1 MCNVGA
7 SLVGALF
14 SRFFPCLLFESA
26 TLFNVFF
33 WKNAIL
39 WHILL
44 WKNAKN
50 TLYLLWKNA
59 KAMLERKISR
69 YIEHFYEVNKG
80 ALLLAGAR
88 QIGKT
93 YSIRK
98 FAEEHFESF
107 IEINFVEMPEAVEI
121 FSKAKSSNDI
131 LLRLSA
137 LTDKPF
143 IKGNTII
150 FFDEVQLCPEIIT
163 AIKFL
168 VDDGRYRY
176 ILSGSLLGVELTNL
190 RSVPVGYM
198 AIKDMYP
205 LDLEEFMWAVG
216 VNREVIATLKSAWE
230 EKRPVDDFIHR
241 KMMEVFRLYLIVGG
255 MPDAVNAYKENSNL
269 QDVMEKQRE
278 IIRLY
283 RKDISQYD
291 SQRQLSIKEVFDLIP
306 SELNSKNKRFFI
318 KDLNEKARIEKYKDE
333 FLWLKDA
340 GVAIPVYN
348 IEEPKSPLK
357 LASSRNLF
365 KLFSN
370 DVGLLACQ
378 YSDGIQL
385 KMLIGDDAI
394 NYGSI
399 FENVVAQELLA
410 HGFNDLYY
418 YNSKKMGEVDFVLEL
433 KGAVFPVEV
442 KSGKDYARHRALNN
456 ILDCNEYIIP
466 ESVVLCNDNYSVNN
480 KVTYA
485 PIYMVMFMHKEQ
497 PADIK
502 FSLDLSGL

>member
-1 MCNVGA
+1 
-7 SLVGALF
+7 
-14 SRFFPCLLFESA
+14 
-26 TLFNVFF
+26 
-33 WKNAIL
+33 
-39 WHILL
+39 
-44 WKNAKN
+44 
-50 TLYLLWKNA
+50 
-59 KAMLERKISR
+59 MLERKISH
-69 YIEHFYEVNKG
+69 YIEHFYEVNRG

-98 FAEEHFESF
+98 FAKEHFKSF
-107 IEINFVEMPEAVEI
+107 IEINFVETPEAIEI
-121 FSKAKSSNDI
+121 FSTAQNSNDI

-137 LTDKPF
+137 LTDKPL
-143 IKGNTII
+143 IKDDTII
-150 FFDEVQLCPEIIT
+150 FFDEVQLCPEIVT

-176 ILSGSLLGVELTNL
+176 ILSGSLLGVELNNL
-190 RSVPVGYM
+190 RSTPVGYM

-216 VNREVIATLKSAWE
+216 VNKDIIATLKSAWE
-230 EKRPVDDFIHR
+230 NKQAVDDFVHR
-241 KMMEVFRLYLIVGG
+241 KMMEIFRLYLIVGG
-255 MPDAVNAYKENSNL
+255 MPDAVNAYKENNNL
-269 QDVMEKQRE
+269 QDVIEKQRE

-291 SQRQLSIKEVFDLIP
+291 IARQLNIKEVFDLIP

-318 KDLNEKARIEKYKDE
+318 KDLNTKARMEKYKDE

-357 LASSRNLF
+357 LASSRSLF

-385 KMLIGDDAI
+385 KILTGDDVI
-394 NYGSI
+394 NHGSI
-399 FENVVAQELLA
+399 FENVVTQELHA

-418 YNSKKMGEVDFVLEL
+418 YNSKKMGEVDFVVEL
-433 KGAVFPVEV
+433 NGEVCPIEV

-456 ILDCNEYIIP
+456 ILNCKDYTIP
-466 ESVVLCNDNYSVNN
+466 QAIVLCNDNYSIKD
-480 KVTYA
+480 KVSYM
-485 PIYMVMFMHKEQ
+485 PIYMVMFINKEQ
-497 PADIK
+497 PMNIK

>member
-1 MCNVGA
+1 
-7 SLVGALF
+7 
-14 SRFFPCLLFESA
+14 
-26 TLFNVFF
+26 
-33 WKNAIL
+33 
-39 WHILL
+39 
-44 WKNAKN
+44 
-50 TLYLLWKNA
+50 
-59 KAMLERKISR
+59 MLERKISR

-176 ILSGSLLGVELTNL
+176 ILSGSLLGVELNNL

-216 VNREVIATLKSAWE
+216 VNKEVIATLKSAWE
-230 EKRPVDDFIHR
+230 EKRHVDDFIHR

-318 KDLNEKARIEKYKDE
+318 KDLNEKARMEKYKDE

-385 KMLIGDDAI
+385 KMLMGDDAI

-418 YNSKKMGEVDFVLEL
+418 YNSKKMGEVDFVVEL
-433 KGAVFPVEV
+433 KGAVFPIEV
-442 KSGKDYARHRALNN
+442 KSGKDYVRHRALNN
-456 ILDCNEYIIP
+456 ILDCHEYIIP

-485 PIYMVMFMHKEQ
+485 PIYMVMFIHKEQ
-497 PADIK
+497 PVDIK

>member
-1 MCNVGA
+1 M
-7 SLVGALF
+7 
-14 SRFFPCLLFESA
+14 
-26 TLFNVFF
+26 
-33 WKNAIL
+33 
-39 WHILL
+39 
-44 WKNAKN
+44 
-50 TLYLLWKNA
+50 LWKNA

-69 YIEHFYEVNKG
+69 YIEHFYDVNKG

-216 VNREVIATLKSAWE
+216 VNKEVIATLKSAWE

-255 MPDAVNAYKENSNL
+255 MPDALNAYKENSNL

-385 KMLIGDDAI
+385 KMLMGDDAI

-418 YNSKKMGEVDFVLEL
+418 YNSKKMGEVDFIVEL

-456 ILDCNEYIIP
+456 ILDYNEYIIP

-485 PIYMVMFMHKEQ
+485 PIYMVMFIHKEQ

>member
-1 MCNVGA
+1 MQ
-7 SLVGALF
+7 
-14 SRFFPCLLFESA
+14 
-26 TLFNVFF
+26 
-33 WKNAIL
+33 
-39 WHILL
+39 
-44 WKNAKN
+44 
-50 TLYLLWKNA
+50 
-59 KAMLERKISR
+59 KAMLERKISH

-93 YSIRK
+93 YSIRR
-98 FAEEHFESF
+98 FAEKHFKSF
-107 IEINFVEMPEAVEI
+107 IEINFVENPEAVEI
-121 FSKAKSSNDI
+121 FSTAKNSNDI

-137 LTDKPF
+137 LTDKPL
-143 IKGNTII
+143 IKGDTLI
-150 FFDEVQLCPEIIT
+150 FFDEVQLCPEIVT

-168 VDDGRYRY
+168 VDDGKYRY
-176 ILSGSLLGVELTNL
+176 ILSGSLLGVELNNL

-216 VNREVIATLKSAWE
+216 VNKDVIGALKTAWE
-230 EKRPVDDFIHR
+230 NKQLVDDFVHR
-241 KMMEVFRLYLIVGG
+241 KVMDVFRLYLIVGG
-255 MPDAVNAYKENSNL
+255 MPDAVNAYKENNNL
-269 QDVMEKQRE
+269 QDVMAKQQE

-291 SQRQLSIKEVFDLIP
+291 EERQLSIKEVFDLIP
-306 SELNSKNKRFFI
+306 SELNSKNKRFII
-318 KDLNEKARIEKYKDE
+318 KDLNEKARMEKYRDE

-340 GVAIPVYN
+340 GVAIPTYN
-348 IEEPKSPLK
+348 VEEPKSPLK

-385 KMLIGDDAI
+385 KVLKGDDAI

-399 FENVVAQELLA
+399 YENVVAQELLA
-410 HGFNDLYY
+410 HGFSELYY
-418 YNSKKMGEVDFVLEL
+418 YNSKKMGEVDFVVEHN
-433 KGAVFPVEV
+433 GEVFPIEV

-456 ILDCNEYIIP
+456 ILDCREYNIP
-466 ESVVLCNDNYSVNN
+466 KSVVLCNDNYAQKD

-485 PIYMVMFMHKEQ
+485 PIYMVMFIHKD
-497 PADIK
+497 PVIDVK

>member
-1 MCNVGA
+1 
-7 SLVGALF
+7 
-14 SRFFPCLLFESA
+14 
-26 TLFNVFF
+26 
-33 WKNAIL
+33 
-39 WHILL
+39 
-44 WKNAKN
+44 
-50 TLYLLWKNA
+50 
-59 KAMLERKISR
+59 MLERKISH

-93 YSIRK
+93 YSIRR
-98 FAEEHFESF
+98 FAEKHFESF
-107 IEINFVEMPEAVEI
+107 IEINFVESPEAVEI
-121 FSKAKSSNDI
+121 FSTAKNSNDI

-137 LTDKPF
+137 LTDKPL
-143 IKGNTII
+143 IKGDTLI

-176 ILSGSLLGVELTNL
+176 ILSGSLLGVELNNL

-198 AIKDMYP
+198 AIKDMFP

-216 VNREVIATLKSAWE
+216 VNKDVIGALKTAWE
-230 EKRPVDDFIHR
+230 NKQPVDDFVHR
-241 KMMEVFRLYLIVGG
+241 KMMDVFRLYLIVGG
-255 MPDAVNAYKENSNL
+255 MPDAVNAYKENNNL
-269 QDVMEKQRE
+269 QDVMAKQQE

-291 SQRQLSIKEVFDLIP
+291 EARQLSIKEVFDLIP
-306 SELNSKNKRFFI
+306 SELNSRNKRFII
-318 KDLNEKARIEKYKDE
+318 KDLNEKARIEKYRDE

-340 GVAIPVYN
+340 GVAIPTYN
-348 IEEPKSPLK
+348 VEEPKSPLK

-378 YSDGIQL
+378 YSDGTQL
-385 KMLIGDDAI
+385 KVLKGDDAI

-399 FENVVAQELLA
+399 YENVVAQELRA
-410 HGFNDLYY
+410 HGFSELYY
-418 YNSKKMGEVDFVLEL
+418 YNSKKMGEVDFVVEHN
-433 KGAVFPVEV
+433 GEVFPIEV

-456 ILDCNEYIIP
+456 ILDCGEYNIP
-466 ESVVLCNDNYSVNN
+466 ESVVLCNDNYTQKD

-485 PIYMVMFMHKEQ
+485 PIYMVMFIHK
-497 PADIK
+497 DHVIDVK

>member
-1 MCNVGA
+1 
-7 SLVGALF
+7 
-14 SRFFPCLLFESA
+14 
-26 TLFNVFF
+26 
-33 WKNAIL
+33 
-39 WHILL
+39 
-44 WKNAKN
+44 
-50 TLYLLWKNA
+50 
-59 KAMLERKISR
+59 MLERKISH
-69 YIEHFYEVNKG
+69 YIEHFYEVNRG

-98 FAEEHFESF
+98 FAKEHFKSF
-107 IEINFVEMPEAVEI
+107 IEINFVETPEAIEI
-121 FSKAKSSNDI
+121 FSTAQNSNDI
-131 LLRLSA
+131 LLRLSV
-137 LTDKPF
+137 LTDKPL
-143 IKGNTII
+143 IKDDTII
-150 FFDEVQLCPEIIT
+150 FFDEVQLCPEIVT

-176 ILSGSLLGVELTNL
+176 ILSGSLLGVELNNL
-190 RSVPVGYM
+190 RSTPVGYM

-216 VNREVIATLKSAWE
+216 VNKDIIATLKSAWE
-230 EKRPVDDFIHR
+230 NKQAVDDFVHR
-241 KMMEVFRLYLIVGG
+241 KMMEIFRLYLIVGG
-255 MPDAVNAYKENSNL
+255 MPDAVNAYKENNNL
-269 QDVMEKQRE
+269 QDVIEKQRE

-291 SQRQLSIKEVFDLIP
+291 IARQLNIKEVFDLIP

-318 KDLNEKARIEKYKDE
+318 KDLNTKARMEKYKDE

-357 LASSRNLF
+357 LASSRSLF

-385 KMLIGDDAI
+385 KILTGDDVI
-394 NYGSI
+394 NHGSI
-399 FENVVAQELLA
+399 FENVVTQELHA
-410 HGFNDLYY
+410 HGFNELYY
-418 YNSKKMGEVDFVLEL
+418 YNSKKMGEVDFVVEL
-433 KGAVFPVEV
+433 NGEVCPIEV
-442 KSGKDYARHRALNN
+442 KSGKNYARHRALNN
-456 ILDCNEYIIP
+456 ILNCKDYTIP
-466 ESVVLCNDNYSVNN
+466 QAIVLCNDNYSIKD
-480 KVTYA
+480 KVSYM
-485 PIYMVMFMHKEQ
+485 PIYMVMFINKEQ
-497 PADIK
+497 PMNIK